1 MRAQDEKIKGFNLLE
16 LIVVIVIIGVL
27 SAVGYPNFNEWRKD
41 RETRSAVI
49 QFNSLIQGIYS
60 QTQRGQ
66 YAFVQVHI
74 SEEADGADRNI
85 VVTSKGMKAETLASL
100 LNNRNSVWWTANRT
114 PDYANICNI
123 TDDAY
128 WDDDPE
134 QGADNIEVR
143 QITLQGVATAWTG
156 SVGAVCFGKNDL
168 WFSGNGELASSSPL
182 SNEVTVDNYLFIC
195 DRSNTPIQCNMD
207 PVTGA
212 PRTEHGQLYAIE
224 WSRFGNISVEKWY
237 PPDVNNGEWIYQ
249 Q

>member
-1 MRAQDEKIKGFNLLE
+1 MRAQDEKIKGFNILE
-16 LIVVIVIIGVL
+16 LIVVVLIIGVL
-27 SAVGYPNFNEWRKD
+27 SAVGYPRFNDWRKD
-41 RETRSAVI
+41 RETRDAVI
-49 QFNSLIQGIYS
+49 QIRSLIQGIYS

-66 YAFVQVHI
+66 YAFVQVRI

-134 QGADNIEVR
+134 QGSDNIEVR
-143 QITLQGVATAWTG
+143 QITLQGVATTWTG
-156 SVGAVCFGKNDL
+156 RVGAVCFGKNDL

>member
-1 MRAQDEKIKGFNLLE
+1 MRAQDEKIKGFSLLE
-16 LIVVIVIIGVL
+16 LLVVVVIIGVI
-27 SAVGYPNFNEWRKD
+27 SGVGYPKFNEWRID
-41 RETRSAVI
+41 RETRSSVI
-49 QFNSLIQGIYS
+49 KIKSLFDGINA
-60 QTQRGQ
+60 QVKRGQ

-134 QGADNIEVR
+134 QGSDNIEVR
-143 QITLQGVATAWTG
+143 QITLQGVATTWTG

-168 WFSGNGELASSSPL
+168 WFSGNGELASSSPT

-195 DRSNTPIQCNMD
+195 DRSNTPFQCEVD
-207 PVTGA
+207 PTTGA
-212 PRTEHGQLYAIE
+212 PRREHGQ
-224 WSRFGNISVEKWY
+224 
-237 PPDVNNGEWIYQ
+237 
-249 Q
+249 

>member
-1 MRAQDEKIKGFNLLE
+1 MRAQDEKIKGFNILE
-16 LIVVIVIIGVL
+16 LIVVVLIIGVL
-27 SAVGYPNFNEWRKD
+27 SAVGYPRFNDWRKD
-41 RETRSAVI
+41 RETRDAVI
-49 QFNSLIQGIYS
+49 QIRSLIQGIYS

-168 WFSGNGELASSSPL
+168 WFSGNGELASSSPT

-195 DRSNTPIQCNMD
+195 DRSNTPIQCDVD
-207 PVTGA
+207 PTTGA
-212 PRTEHGQLYAIE
+212 PRTKHGQLYAIE

>member
-1 MRAQDEKIKGFNLLE
+1 MRAQDEKIKGFNILE
-16 LIVVIVIIGVL
+16 LIVVVLIIGVL
-27 SAVGYPNFNEWRKD
+27 SAVGYPRFNDWRKD
-41 RETRSAVI
+41 RETRDAVI
-49 QFNSLIQGIYS
+49 QIRSLIQGIYS

-134 QGADNIEVR
+134 QGSDNIEVR
-143 QITLQGVATAWTG
+143 QITLQGVATTWTG
-156 SVGAVCFGKNDL
+156 RVGAVCFGKNDL

-195 DRSNTPIQCNMD
+195 DRSNTPIQCNVD
-207 PVTGA
+207 PTTGA
-212 PRTEHGQLYAIE
+212 PRTKHGQLYAIE